1 MSFKAE
7 YKLLGEIKKII
18 NRIMINDFLV
28 INCTGKNDSIG
39 LKINSNFFVQK
50 LQTNIRNNELLVN
63 NIIDFIKKK
72 NVKIDDKFSVL
83 VNLGPGSF
91 TSIRVSLAVA
101 KGINITK
108 KASLYGYKDSDL
120 TELNLKNIDLLI
132 KKNLIENKL
141 IKPVYIS

>member
-63 NIIDFIKKK
+63 NIMDFIKKK

-120 TELNLKNIDLLI
+120 TALNLKNIDLLI

>member
-132 KKNLIENKL
+132 KKHLIENKL

>member
-1 MSFKAE
+1 M
-7 YKLLGEIKKII
+7 
-18 NRIMINDFLV
+18 
-28 INCTGKNDSIG
+28 
-39 LKINSNFFVQK
+39 
-50 LQTNIRNNELLVN
+50 
-63 NIIDFIKKK
+63 
-72 NVKIDDKFSVL
+72 

-132 KKNLIENKL
+132 KKHLIENKL

>member
-1 MSFKAE
+1 
-7 YKLLGEIKKII
+7 
-18 NRIMINDFLV
+18 
-28 INCTGKNDSIG
+28 
-39 LKINSNFFVQK
+39 
-50 LQTNIRNNELLVN
+50 
-63 NIIDFIKKK
+63 
-72 NVKIDDKFSVL
+72 L

-120 TELNLKNIDLLI
+120 TALNLKNIDLLI

>member
-1 MSFKAE
+1 MI
-7 YKLLGEIKKII
+7 LQIKKKYATEIYNISYTSNLGFI
-18 NRIMINDFLV
+18 NY
-28 INCTGKNDSIG
+28 KNNQVTASENIHIYAP
-39 LKINSNFFVQK
+39 LYSTSVN
-50 LQTNIRNNELLVN
+50 QTNIRNNELLVN
-63 NIIDFIKKK
+63 NIMDFIKKK

-120 TELNLKNIDLLI
+120 TALNLKNIDLLI

>member
-72 NVKIDDKFSVL
+72 MLKL
-83 VNLGPGSF
+83 M
-91 TSIRVSLAVA
+91 
-101 KGINITK
+101 INF
-108 KASLYGYKDSDL
+108 LFW
-120 TELNLKNIDLLI
+120 
-132 KKNLIENKL
+132 
-141 IKPVYIS
+141 

>member
-63 NIIDFIKKK
+63 NIMDFIKKK

-120 TELNLKNIDLLI
+120 IALNLKNIDLLI

>member
-63 NIIDFIKKK
+63 NIMDFIKKK

-132 KKNLIENKL
+132 KKHLIENKL